1 MRKIS
6 SRLVD
11 YSLCI
16 FKLKEEKIMIL
27 RWKKFKKNK
36 LAMIG
41 ALILGVLLIIAVFAP
56 IFISI
61 DMNKVDLSNIS
72 SAPSRLHLLGTDDMG
87 RDIFARVIQGG
98 RVSLLVGIV
107 ATLMEVIIGVTLG
120 AIAGYL
126 GGLFDFIIMR
136 VVDVIMCFPFFV
148 IAITLAA
155 LLGPSLW
162 NVIIIIG
169 MLSWTGIARIVRGE
183 ILAIREMEYVE
194 AAKALGLNWREIL
207 LKHVIPNVIPAILV
221 ATTLSIAGAILTE
234 ASLSFL
240 GLGVKLPM
248 PSWGNMLSSAQNMS
262 TLKNEWW
269 QWLPAGLCIFL
280 TVLSINFVG
289 DGLRDVL
296 DPKVKEE

>member
-1 MRKIS
+1 M
-6 SRLVD
+6 V
-11 YSLCI
+11 
-16 FKLKEEKIMIL
+16 L

>member
-1 MRKIS
+1 M
-6 SRLVD
+6 V
-11 YSLCI
+11 
-16 FKLKEEKIMIL
+16 L

-41 ALILGVLLIIAVFAP
+41 ALILGALLIIAVFAP
-56 IFISI
+56 MFISI

-120 AIAGYL
+120 SIAGYL
-126 GGLFDFIIMR
+126 GGVFDFIIMR
-136 VVDVIMCFPFFV
+136 IVDVIMCFPFFV

>member
-1 MRKIS
+1 MVS
-6 SRLVD
+6 G
-11 YSLCI
+11 
-16 FKLKEEKIMIL
+16 
-27 RWKKFKKNK
+27 WKKYKKNR

-41 ALILGVLLIIAVFAP
+41 ALILVVLL
-56 IFISI
+56 FISILAPLFIKI
-61 DMNKVDLSNIS
+61 DMNKVDLSNVS
-72 SAPSRLHLLGTDDMG
+72 SPPSKLHLLGTDDMG

-107 ATLMEVIIGVTLG
+107 ATLIEVLIGVTLG

-126 GGLFDFIIMR
+126 GGAFDFIIMR
-136 VVDVIMCFPFFV
+136 LVDVIMCFPFFV

-183 ILAIREMEYVE
+183 ILSIREMEYVE
-194 AAKALGLNWREIL
+194 AAKALGLSWREIL

-269 QWLPAGLCIFL
+269 QWLPAGLCIFF

>member
-1 MRKIS
+1 MS
-6 SRLVD
+6 SG
-11 YSLCI
+11 
-16 FKLKEEKIMIL
+16 
-27 RWKKFKKNK
+27 WKKFKKNR

-41 ALILGVLLIIAVFAP
+41 ALILVLLLLIAVLAP
-56 IFISI
+56 IFINI

-72 SAPSRLHLLGTDDMG
+72 ASPSSNHLLGTDDMG

-107 ATLMEVIIGVTLG
+107 ATLIEVLIGVTLG

-126 GGLFDFIIMR
+126 GGVFDFIIMR
-136 VVDVIMCFPFFV
+136 LVDIIMCFPFFV

-207 LKHVIPNVIPAILV
+207 LRHVIPNVIPAILV

-234 ASLSFL
+234 GSLSFL

-269 QWLPAGLCIFL
+269 QWLPAGLCIFF

-296 DPKVKEE
+296 DPKVKEERFHC

>member
-6 SRLVD
+6 GRLVD

-16 FKLKEEKIMIL
+16 FKLKEEKIMVL

>member
-1 MRKIS
+1 MS
-6 SRLVD
+6 SG
-11 YSLCI
+11 
-16 FKLKEEKIMIL
+16 
-27 RWKKFKKNK
+27 WKKFKKNR

-41 ALILGVLLIIAVFAP
+41 ALILVLLLLIAVLAP
-56 IFISI
+56 IFINI

-72 SAPSRLHLLGTDDMG
+72 ASPSSNHLLGTDDMG

-107 ATLMEVIIGVTLG
+107 ATLIEVLIGVTLG

-126 GGLFDFIIMR
+126 GGVFDFIIMR
-136 VVDVIMCFPFFV
+136 LVDIIMCFPFFV

-207 LKHVIPNVIPAILV
+207 LRHVIPNVIPAILV

-269 QWLPAGLCIFL
+269 QWLPAGLCIFF

-296 DPKVKEE
+296 DPKVKEERFHC

>member
-1 MRKIS
+1 
-6 SRLVD
+6 
-11 YSLCI
+11 
-16 FKLKEEKIMIL
+16 MIL
-27 RWKKFKKNK
+27 GWKKFKKNR
-36 LAMIG
+36 LAVIG
-41 ALILGVLLIIAVFAP
+41 ALILVVLLFTSILVP
-56 IFISI
+56 LFINV

-72 SAPSRLHLLGTDDMG
+72 SAPSGTHLLGTDDMG

-107 ATLMEVIIGVTLG
+107 ATLIEVLIGVTLG

-126 GGLFDFIIMR
+126 GGIFDFIIMR
-136 VVDVIMCFPFFV
+136 LVDVIMCFPFFV

-194 AAKALGLNWREIL
+194 AAKALGLSWREIL
-207 LKHVIPNVIPAILV
+207 LKHVIPNVIPPILV

-269 QWLPAGLCIFL
+269 QWLPAGLCIFF

-296 DPKVKEE
+296 DPKVKEA

>member
-1 MRKIS
+1 
-6 SRLVD
+6 
-11 YSLCI
+11 
-16 FKLKEEKIMIL
+16 MIL